1 MLPTYLMHSVGRWK
15 DQLVNAA
22 VFLSAFNFKSFRND
36 IKISSKSS
44 VILKY
49 KNGYLS
55 ERSAS
60 LIMIHNKLRILS

>member
-1 MLPTYLMHSVGRWK
+1 MLSDGRWN

-22 VFLSAFNFKSFRND
+22 VFLSAFNFKSLRND

-44 VILKY
+44 AILKY
-49 KNGYLS
+49 KDGYLS
-55 ERSAS
+55 EGSAS

>member
-1 MLPTYLMHSVGRWK
+1 MLSDGRWN

-22 VFLSAFNFKSFRND
+22 VFLSAFNFKSLLKD

-49 KNGYLS
+49 KDGYLS

-60 LIMIHNKLRILS
+60 LIMIHNKLRILI